1 MPNAKTRF
9 LLASLIVALLAG
21 LLFLPGLPGQ
31 FVFDD
36 YQNIVNNTSIQLR
49 ELSLGALLDVA
60 AAPQPAGSMRLL
72 PTLSFAI
79 DHWRAGGMNPAT
91 FKATNLL
98 IHGLTASLLAWLLR
112 SVLLAAGTAEP
123 RARWLAPVMALAWA
137 AHPLQV
143 SAVLY
148 VVQRMQ
154 TLGTLFLVIALLG
167 YVQARRAQQ
176 AGRAGSVGFL
186 VAILAWLLA
195 LACKEDSLLLPAYT
209 LALELTVLRFA
220 ASEPREARLLRRGYA
235 LTAIAATALF
245 LLVVAPHYW
254 SATPYPGRDFSSAE
268 RLLTQ
273 GRVLCLYLWQILV
286 PLPSHMPFYYD
297 WLQPSRGLLQ
307 PWTTLTS
314 ILLLLGLLSAA
325 WWLRQRRPLFA
336 LGVLWFLAAHFMTSN
351 VIGLE
356 LAYEHRNHFA
366 LIGAVLAVGSL
377 LAEVGQRL
385 TLRPWL
391 RAIAVGVVLAGLAS
405 GTLLRAHEW
414 RDKRHLSQAAA
425 AAAPGSARAWIQL
438 CVSELEAG
446 GGPIKGNPRLDAA
459 IDACSQ
465 GATRVPDSL
474 NSPALLLALK
484 SLRGDIAPAD
494 WDAFR
499 QRMRSA
505 SKSWDN
511 YRAPSLLIHYPRQ
524 GVRMDP
530 QELLAVFAVQDEV
543 TRLHPRELA
552 SIGDFIMTDL
562 KQPDRA
568 MPYFLKAIGVIPAND
583 PFASQLAAALLAQG
597 RNDLAERVH
606 AASVARQRAE
616 AAATAGPPASPAP

>member
-254 SATPYPGRDFSSAE
+254 SATP
-268 RLLTQ
+268 
-273 GRVLCLYLWQILV
+273 
-286 PLPSHMPFYYD
+286 
-297 WLQPSRGLLQ
+297 
-307 PWTTLTS
+307 
-314 ILLLLGLLSAA
+314 
-325 WWLRQRRPLFA
+325 
-336 LGVLWFLAAHFMTSN
+336 
-351 VIGLE
+351 
-356 LAYEHRNHFA
+356 
-366 LIGAVLAVGSL
+366 
-377 LAEVGQRL
+377 
-385 TLRPWL
+385 
-391 RAIAVGVVLAGLAS
+391 
-405 GTLLRAHEW
+405 
-414 RDKRHLSQAAA
+414 
-425 AAAPGSARAWIQL
+425 
-438 CVSELEAG
+438 
-446 GGPIKGNPRLDAA
+446 
-459 IDACSQ
+459 
-465 GATRVPDSL
+465 
-474 NSPALLLALK
+474 
-484 SLRGDIAPAD
+484 
-494 WDAFR
+494 
-499 QRMRSA
+499 
-505 SKSWDN
+505 
-511 YRAPSLLIHYPRQ
+511 
-524 GVRMDP
+524 
-530 QELLAVFAVQDEV
+530 
-543 TRLHPRELA
+543 
-552 SIGDFIMTDL
+552 
-562 KQPDRA
+562 
-568 MPYFLKAIGVIPAND
+568 
-583 PFASQLAAALLAQG
+583 
-597 RNDLAERVH
+597 
-606 AASVARQRAE
+606 
-616 AAATAGPPASPAP
+616 